1 MLLRRASDIRPSEIT
16 GERLYYSRRAF
27 IRAAGAGLVALG
39 GGLALSDRRYA
50 LAARKEREAREAVKK
65 AAEVPATVAART
77 ESV

>member
-1 MLLRRASDIRPSEIT
+1 M
-16 GERLYYSRRAF
+16 
-27 IRAAGAGLVALG
+27 ALG

-65 AAEVPATVAART
+65 PAEVPATVTART